1 MPKTMNEQSPA
12 SNRPEDARR
21 SANSGQTASRPRPL
35 VATHRVLRVTSSRC
49 DPTLLFFPVIAAAV
63 TGAAIF
69 LHFKTSTETSS
80 KDPETHSY
88 SRSMDALLQMLWRTG
103 NSSLNPCKDFY
114 RYVCYNYVAV
124 HKESPYFDTIQSPS
138 LVLQGM
144 SSNDAGRALFTYY
157 RSCIFRKW
165 TAVDAVK
172 DALGALLQLLYL
184 SLHMTS
190 LGMLVLIIKL
200 NLAYGIRTDPLVYQ
214 NFHGRQPALVGYVI
228 HTDEMYDS
236 LSPDGPQ
243 DLFILSDE
251 YNICAYDFDSDV
263 LENIY
268 AAGLTELISTIKV
281 NVTFD
286 QILEFTAKFCSV
298 TCNDLY
304 IKANDT
310 VLGSIVN
317 GVSAMLWKDVVEEYT
332 DTEVS
337 RVILSPVEI
346 LKHRF
351 ALLTN
356 SSMQPVAMALVVLHA
371 GFVLA
376 LDNEKENFGTT
387 DRHVFCE
394 LSSHGLYPL
403 WILNHIMS
411 FDLLTEHNNVVMR
424 VFNTLADTIGT

>member
-1 MPKTMNEQSPA
+1 MPKTINEQSPA
-12 SNRPEDARR
+12 SNRLEDARR
-21 SANSGQTASRPRPL
+21 SANTGQTAPA
-35 VATHRVLRVTSSRC
+35 VATHRVLRVTSSRS
-49 DPTLLFFPVIAAAV
+49 DPTLFFCVVFAAAMS
-63 TGAAIF
+63 GAAIF
-69 LHFKTSTETSS
+69 LQFFKTSTKTSS

-88 SRSMDALLQMLWRTG
+88 SRSMDAMLQMLWRTG

-114 RYVCYNYVAV
+114 RYVCYNYIAV
-124 HKESPYFDTIQSPS
+124 HKESPYFDSIQSPS

-144 SSNDAGRALFTYY
+144 STNDAGRALFTYY

-172 DALGALLQLLYL
+172 DALGAVLQLLYV
-184 SLHMTS
+184 SSHVTS
-190 LGMLVLIIKL
+190 LRMLVLIIKL

-214 NFHGRQPALVGYVI
+214 NFHGRQPALVGYI
-228 HTDEMYDS
+228 IDNDEMYDS
-236 LSPDGPQ
+236 LSRDGPQ

-251 YNICAYDFDSDV
+251 YNICADDFDSDV

-286 QILEFTAKFCSV
+286 QILEFAAKFCSV
-298 TCNDLY
+298 TYNDLY
-304 IKANDT
+304 IEANDT

-317 GVSAMLWKDVVEEYT
+317 GVSARLWKDVVEEYT

-376 LDNEKENFGTT
+376 LDTEEENLRTT
-387 DRHVFCE
+387 DPYVFCE
-394 LSSHGLYPL
+394 F
-403 WILNHIMS
+403 IL
-411 FDLLTEHNNVVMR
+411 TWVVS
-424 VFNTLADTIGT
+424 TLDPQPYHVI